1 LQYSCYFNILL
12 KTMLTLLQ
20 PLQIVEEIMVKS
32 FSNFVKNET
41 TQNIQTKK
49 PLDSVSPR
57 FNTFSELK

>member
-1 LQYSCYFNILL
+1 
-12 KTMLTLLQ
+12 MLTLLQ